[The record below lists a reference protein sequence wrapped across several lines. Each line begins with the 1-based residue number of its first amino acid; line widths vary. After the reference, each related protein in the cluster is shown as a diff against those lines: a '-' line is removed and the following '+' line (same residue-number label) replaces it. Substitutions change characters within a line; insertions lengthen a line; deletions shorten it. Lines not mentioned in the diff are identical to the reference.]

1 MNKREFVNELVREA
15 IIGANTA
22 NAIEEYL
29 TAEDLLQSQKVT
41 KPVTN
46 DDCDKHPCPECGE
59 EMKYV
64 YGIPKMSRGRVCPT
78 CGGEE

>member
-46 DDCDKHPCPECGE
+46 DDCDKHPCPECE
-59 EMKYV
+59 REMYSYITENKKHW
-64 YGIPKMSRGRVCPT
+64 ICKNPT
-78 CGGEE
+78 CGGKE

>member
-29 TAEDLLQSQKVT
+29 TAEDLTIGVDKGDKTTHNDIERKVE
-41 KPVTN
+41 
-46 DDCDKHPCPECGE
+46 DECQHGYYEIVDGACANCGKKLTVE
-59 EMKYV
+59 E
-64 YGIPKMSRGRVCPT
+64 
-78 CGGEE
+78 E